1 MNRLLQLSTYGIK
14 NIENPITLEFANS
27 TIKTGLN
34 KINNVKGIFGY
45 NGAGKTALITS
56 VDFYKSIVSNSNF
69 LLQNDTKLHL
79 DKLINFQKNEFF
91 ISMIFEYTQD
101 IVIKHSI
108 LLKKRETTDDYVI
121 YEEKI
126 ELSSGRTLN
135 EKYESVITK
144 KDNQIYINDT
154 FKEQAS
160 YILNTDL
167 SYISIIQVVVKKML
181 EQNNIDLKNEV
192 NVFEKII
199 LNLFASIMK
208 IDVYLLSS
216 DKHNNFFADKK
227 GVQELLSITEEIKNN
242 GINLENYFADDD
254 LVSIE
259 DYKNYTLVNKKL
271 EKFIQVFKPELKEI
285 KLILLEDRKF
295 YHIRKLF
302 VYENFNVEL
311 EYESSGIKQL
321 VKLFT
326 YLERCANGSISFIDE
341 IDTNINTFYFKKL
354 ISFFKEY
361 GNGQLIFTTHN
372 VEAMDVL
379 KSVSKSIVVLGNDNK
394 TDTWVPVGNKSPIN
408 EYLSGKFPNSPM
420 NIESFD
426 FISIFQG
433 DNE

>member
-1 MNRLLQLSTYGIK
+1 
-14 NIENPITLEFANS
+14 
-27 TIKTGLN
+27 
-34 KINNVKGIFGY
+34 
-45 NGAGKTALITS
+45 
-56 VDFYKSIVSNSNF
+56 
-69 LLQNDTKLHL
+69 
-79 DKLINFQKNEFF
+79 
-91 ISMIFEYTQD
+91 MIFEYAQG

-126 ELSSGRTLN
+126 ELSSRRTLN

-144 KDNQIYINDT
+144 KDNQIHINDR

-181 EQNNIDLKNEV
+181 EQNNIDLKKEV

-227 GVQELLSITEEIKNN
+227 GVQELLSIPEQLKSN

-254 LVSIE
+254 LVAIE

-271 EKFIQVFKPELKEI
+271 EKFIQIFKPELKEI

-379 KSVSKSIVVLGNDNK
+379 RSVSKSIVVLGNDNK

-408 EYLSGKFPNSPM
+408 DYLSGKFPNSPM
-420 NIESFD
+420 NIEDFD
-426 FISIFQG
+426 FINIFQG

>member
-69 LLQNDTKLHL
+69 LLQNDTKRYL

-91 ISMIFEYTQD
+91 ISMTFEYAQNV
-101 IVIKHSI
+101 VIKHSI

-144 KDNQIYINDT
+144 KDNQIFINDK
-154 FKEQAS
+154 FEDQVS
-160 YILNTDL
+160 YLLNTDL
-167 SYISIIQVVVKKML
+167 SYISVIQVVVKKML
-181 EQNNIDLKNEV
+181 EQNNIDLKNKV

-208 IDVYLLSS
+208 IDVYLLST

-227 GVQELLSITEEIKNN
+227 GIQELLSITEEIKNN

-254 LVSIE
+254 LVAIE

-271 EKFIQVFKPELKEI
+271 EKFIQIFKPELKEI

-295 YHIRKLF
+295 YHIRKVF
-302 VYENFNVEL
+302 VYDNFNVEL

-379 KSVSKSIVVLGNDNK
+379 RSVSKSIVVLGNDNK

-408 EYLSGKFPNSPM
+408 DYLSGKFPNSPM
-420 NIESFD
+420 NIEDFD
-426 FISIFQG
+426 FINIFQG